1 MYEHIICSSCLSF
14 VYIQIYVIIL
24 YDVTCILY
32 IYQCNILYAD
42 THQTRKQFVLRLNCI
57 VSVEQYDAQQ

>member
-1 MYEHIICSSCLSF
+1 MYEHIICSYLSF

-24 YDVTCILY
+24 YDVTCMY

-42 THQTRKQFVLRLNCI
+42 THQTRKQFVHRLNCI